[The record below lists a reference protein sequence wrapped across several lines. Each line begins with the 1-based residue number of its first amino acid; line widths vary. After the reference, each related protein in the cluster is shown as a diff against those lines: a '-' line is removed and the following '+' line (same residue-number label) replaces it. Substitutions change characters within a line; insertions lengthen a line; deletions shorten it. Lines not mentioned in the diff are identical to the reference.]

1 MKGQNT
7 SFKANLHVSA
17 GKCGLGKYILPDC
30 GSELSRRFVGR
41 HTLNYRHFFKAFHG
55 K

>member
-30 GSELSRRFVGR
+30 GSELSRRFVR
-41 HTLNYRHFFKAFHG
+41 LMTVCYVDILLDIPR
-55 K
+55 